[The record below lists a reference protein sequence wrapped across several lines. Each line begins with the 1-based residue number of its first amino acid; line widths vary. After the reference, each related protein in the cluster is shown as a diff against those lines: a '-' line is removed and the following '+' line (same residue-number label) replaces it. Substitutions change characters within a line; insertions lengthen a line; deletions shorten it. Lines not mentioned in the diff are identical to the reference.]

1 MQTAIDYWNEKQ
13 THLSVAIYSVWAGLE
28 PLSFTNLFSTWCDRD
43 DIAVLNMKVK
53 LLLFVKIP
61 FQLLTQYL
69 LQTGKKAGE
78 IISVENELAQLTRT
92 TYPLAQLLQR
102 PLPEGVDPRQLEIY
116 LSPEEFTELLA
127 MTPADFQK
135 LPTWKQAAIK
145 KDKGLF

>member
-43 DIAVLNMKVK
+43 DIAVLNMK
-53 LLLFVKIP
+53 
-61 FQLLTQYL
+61 
-69 LQTGKKAGE
+69 TGKKAGE